1 MRKNYFFLI
10 LIISVLSCSDI
21 VSKQKVSIPMAGNYF
36 EIPSTTNNTKTYEL
50 YFASSE
56 STKANVFIETKDVCR
71 PSEFDVKYES
81 KSIKLQFDAS
91 TSMFEMRNMQLKKG
105 YNKIVVSTECV
116 NFNPANGILHVDAQS
131 DVSFNFVRDNENH
144 RYYFGRRGPS
154 VHLSYFMP
162 EDVDVKWFYN
172 ELSVDKGD
180 DPIGS
185 YFMAN
190 GFGEGYFGMQVNSA
204 SERRILFSVW
214 SPYVTDNP
222 SEIPDSEKIILLRK
236 GKDVVTGE
244 FGNEG
249 SGGQSFM
256 RYNWEA
262 GQTYRFLN
270 SVEPDGKGNSIY
282 TAYFFD
288 NKSNKWILIASFKRP
303 KTNTWYKRAH
313 SFLENFDT
321 KRGNVS
327 RKVKCGNQWVC
338 DTNGQW
344 HELNRARF
352 TGDDIAKVAYR
363 LDYDGGV
370 EDDHFFMKN
379 TGFFVTQ
386 TQLNTVFERVK
397 RGKKPDVNFD
407 ELP

>member
-1 MRKNYFFLI
+1 MRKNYFPLIFLI
-10 LIISVLSCSDI
+10 SLFSCSDI
-21 VSKQKVSIPMAGNYF
+21 VSRQKVSIPMAGNYF
-36 EIPSTTNNTKTYEL
+36 EIASGTDNTKSYEL

-56 STKANVFIETKDVCR
+56 NTKANVQFEIKNACR
-71 PSEFDVKYES
+71 STEFNVKYEN
-81 KSIKLQFDAS
+81 KAVKLTFDAS
-91 TSMFEMRNMQLKKG
+91 TSMFEMRNLQLKRG
-105 YNKIVVSTECV
+105 YNKIIINTECV

-162 EDVDVKWFYN
+162 DDVDVKWFYN
-172 ELSVDKGD
+172 ELRVDTGD

-222 SEIPDSEKIILLRK
+222 AEIPDSEKIILLKK

-249 SGGQSFM
+249 SGGQSFL

-327 RKVKCGNQWVC
+327 RKVKCDNQWVC
-338 DTNGQW
+338 DSKGNW
-344 HELNRARF
+344 YELNKARF
-352 TGDDIAKVAYR
+352 TGDDIAKVGYR
-363 LDYDGGV
+363 LDYDGGI
-370 EDDHFFMKN
+370 EGDSFFMKN

-386 TQLNTVFERVK
+386 TPLNTVFERTK
-397 RGKKPDVNFD
+397 RGNEPMINFE